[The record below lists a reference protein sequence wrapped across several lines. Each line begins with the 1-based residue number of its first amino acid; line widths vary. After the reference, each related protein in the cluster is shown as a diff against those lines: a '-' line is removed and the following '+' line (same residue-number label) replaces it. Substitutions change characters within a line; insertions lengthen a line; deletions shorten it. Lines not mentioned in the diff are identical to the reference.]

1 MCFSEK
7 MMRSSNFTHR
17 RFRLLAVA
25 AVSVSVLAGALAAPG
40 MAVAQ
45 QAAAPTANQIA
56 LAKSLVEANGEAHAF
71 DGVIANIVD
80 GAALS
85 FLSTNPDLAKQ
96 LRDVAIGL
104 RPEFEKRKPE
114 ILQILATAYASRFS
128 EAELKEALAFYNT
141 PTGKKL
147 VSDRPQIVQQAV
159 QGIQAWGAQLN
170 AQAMERVRAEMR
182 AKGFQL

>member
-1 MCFSEK
+1 
-7 MMRSSNFTHR
+7 MRSSKLAHG
-17 RFRLLAVA
+17 RFGLLLAAALSASAVA
-25 AVSVSVLAGALAAPG
+25 APLAVSSVALA
-40 MAVAQ
+40 
-45 QAAAPTANQIA
+45 QAAAPSASQIA
-56 LAKSLVEANGEAHAF
+56 LAKELVEANGEARAF

-96 LRDVAIGL
+96 LRDVALSL

-128 EAELKEALAFYNT
+128 EAELKEALAFYRT

-147 VSDRPQIVQQAV
+147 VADRPAIVQQAV
-159 QGIQAWGAQLN
+159 QGIQGWGAQVN
-170 AQAMERVRAEMR
+170 AEAVERVRAEMKK
-182 AKGFQL
+182 KGFDL